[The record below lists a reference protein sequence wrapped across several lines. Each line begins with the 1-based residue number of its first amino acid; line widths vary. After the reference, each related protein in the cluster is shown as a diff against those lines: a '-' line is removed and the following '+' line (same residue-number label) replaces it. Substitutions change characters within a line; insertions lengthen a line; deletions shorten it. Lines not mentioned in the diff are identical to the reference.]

1 MEDTKK
7 KLIWPSEGLL
17 HQLKNVTTYDLSLDS
32 FYTKIKKTTVIMDVG
47 DYSMVI
53 NKNLKGAK
61 GVKIRTRKSEWYEAK
76 NILST
81 ESGTI
86 LEFKENIGKTFKK
99 GCIYPIMV
107 WVLRKDRWSN
117 YWYEWHVEQ
126 KLKAQWKQQIQQYLC
141 HMK

>member
-7 KLIWPSEGLL
+7 KLIWTGKGLID
-17 HQLKNVTTYDLSLDS
+17 QFNNIANYDLSSNS
-32 FYTKIKKTTVIMDVG
+32 FYTKVKKTAIVMDVG

-53 NKNLKGAK
+53 NKNLE
-61 GVKIRTRKSEWYEAK
+61 GVRDVRIKTRKSEWYEAE
-76 NILST
+76 NILPT

-86 LEFKENIGKTFKK
+86 LEFKENIGGIFKK
-99 GCIYPIMV
+99 GCIYPIMMR
-107 WVLRKDRWSN
+107 VLRVDRRSS
-117 YWYEWHVEQ
+117 YWYEWTIYP